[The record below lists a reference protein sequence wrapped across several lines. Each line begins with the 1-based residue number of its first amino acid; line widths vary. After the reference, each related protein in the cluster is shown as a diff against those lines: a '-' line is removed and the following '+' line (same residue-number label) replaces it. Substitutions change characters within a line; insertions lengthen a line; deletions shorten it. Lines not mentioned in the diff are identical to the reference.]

1 MGCRRVAGP
10 DSLERVTA
18 GPDGFL
24 RVGRTEPGRGA
35 WLCAGS
41 PACLE
46 RATRRGA
53 LSRALRREVPT
64 GDIERLRGR
73 ITEAGIDGD
82 VDPRQD

>member
-1 MGCRRVAGP
+1 MGCRRTTDPG
-10 DSLERVTA
+10 SLVRITV
-18 GPDGFL
+18 GPDGHL

-53 LSRALRREVPT
+53 LPRALRRDIPT

-73 ITEAGIDGD
+73 LHGAGIGGD
-82 VDPRQD
+82 ADPKQD

>member
-1 MGCRRVAGP
+1 VGCRRTTTP
-10 DSLERVTA
+10 DSLLRITVA
-18 GPDGFL
+18 PDGHL

-53 LSRALRREVPT
+53 LSRALRREVPS
-64 GDIERLRGR
+64 GDIERLRGS
-73 ITEAGIDGD
+73 ITEAGIGGD